1 MDELRIF
8 ENEEFG
14 SIRTITLNGTIYFA
28 GIDVAKALGYS
39 NTRDAISRHCRG
51 VIKHDGVIQTT
62 NQYGKTTNQKVEMSY
77 ITEGDI
83 YRLIMR
89 SQLPSA
95 ERFESWVCDEVIPS
109 IRKNGGYIS
118 GQENMSDD
126 ELLEKALLV
135 AQRKIAERDKMI
147 LEQNSKIQEL
157 YPKSVYFDAICDAR
171 LLTNFRDAAKELGMS
186 QTQFTGYLKSNGYV
200 YATSKGE
207 LRPTEPYRASD
218 LFQMKSYVN
227 PHNGFSGIRTYLTP
241 KGVQYFKLAF
251 EANGLIP
258 DALPKHGGRNKNSK
272 RIKA

>member
-1 MDELRIF
+1 MNELKVF

-14 SIRTITLNGTIYFA
+14 TIRTILIDGTIYFA

-51 VIKHDGVIQTT
+51 VVKHDVVVQTT
-62 NQYGKTTNQKVEMSY
+62 SRYGKTINQRVEMSY

-118 GQENMSDD
+118 RQETMTDD

-135 AQRKIAERDKMI
+135 AKKKIEERNKI
-147 LEQNSKIQEL
+147 IIEQNNKIQEL
-157 YPKSVYFDAICDAR
+157 TPKGAYFDAICDSR
-171 LLTNFRDAAKELGMS
+171 LLTNFRDAAKEIGMS
-186 QTQFTGYLKSNGYV
+186 QSQFTGYLKSNGYV

-207 LRPTEPYRASD
+207 LRPTEAYRSNG
-218 LFQMKSYVN
+218 LFQMKSYIN
-227 PHNGFSGIRTYLTP
+227 PFNGFSGIRTYLTP
-241 KGVQYFKLAF
+241 KGVQYFKLMI
-251 EANGLIP
+251 EEKGIIP
-258 DALPKHGGRNKNSK
+258 NALPKHGGRSKNSK
-272 RIKA
+272 KAKG

>member
-1 MDELRIF
+1 MNELRIF
-8 ENEEFG
+8 ENTEFG
-14 SIRTITLNGTIYFA
+14 LVRTMIVDGEWWFVGN
-28 GIDVAKALGYS
+28 DVARALGYS
-39 NTRDAISRHCRG
+39 KVYEAVKNNVEEMDTALMG
-51 VIKHDGVIQTT
+51 VIDSLGREQ
-62 NQYGKTTNQKVEMSY
+62 KTTMINESGLYSLAMSS
-77 ITEGDI
+77 
-83 YRLIMR
+83 R
-89 SQLPSA
+89 LPSA
-95 ERFESWVCDEVIPS
+95 KRFKHWVTSEILPS

-118 GQENMSDD
+118 GQETMTDN

-147 LEQNSKIQEL
+147 LEQNNKIQEL
-157 YPKSVYFDAICDAR
+157 SPKGLYFDAICDAR

-200 YATSKGE
+200 YATRKGE

-258 DALPKHGGRNKNSK
+258 DALPKHGGRNRNAK